1 MQNIIL
7 LQVFCF
13 FSLLLTFY
21 LLYFWLLVLRV
32 SGLLWLKLHRD
43 LVAVILSVLVQV
55 PLAVFLGHAYDQTSF
70 LDTGFIVG
78 SGLNPYQH
86 YMITIFSPHMI
97 GINPIIGDPPLWPLL
112 LGAIYRLTY
121 GFVPNIFLYNFAVKV
136 PVIAANIGL
145 ALAVRNILRQQGAS
159 EEKIKFAW
167 FFLLFNPFLLLTTAA
182 WGQFDTLI
190 ALLCVASIYFL
201 SKGMVK
207 TSAVLLSL
215 SVVLKPISF
224 PLLGLPILFSQGKS
238 WKKTVQYSIIAILVI
253 VSLWILPFYL
263 LGWVLPSSAGQ
274 LTSFFMRAGGM
285 TPFSIVELLQD
296 TVTLPAGL
304 QFLGYLWIPALLAG
318 YYLVYRDPPKSFN
331 ELTQKAIGLML
342 IFFLTYSW
350 LSEPY
355 VIIVIA
361 LVLLAFPFSKVSF
374 RDFHFLWVIPLVF
387 MVLTTNFAQLF
398 YLVSPQSLVTTA
410 LTIENNI
417 REWRL
422 IVRFLVV
429 VVWQVFAWRLVL
441 KLLGTKSKN

>member
-1 MQNIIL
+1 M
-7 LQVFCF
+7 
-13 FSLLLTFY
+13 
-21 LLYFWLLVLRV
+21 RV

-55 PLAVFLGHAYDQTSF
+55 PLAIFLGHAYDQTSF

-86 YMITIFSPHMI
+86 YMITIFSPHMV
-97 GINPIIGDPPLWPLL
+97 GINPVIGDPPLWPLL

-121 GFVPNIFLYNFAVKV
+121 SVVPNIFLYNFATKV

-145 ALAVRNILRQQGAS
+145 AYAVRNILRRQGAS

-167 FFLLFNPFLLLTTAA
+167 LFLLFNPFLLLTTAA

-190 ALLCVASIYFL
+190 ALLCVVSIYFL

-224 PLLGLPILFSQGKS
+224 PLLGLPLLFSEGRTR
-238 WKKTVQYSIIAILVI
+238 KKMFQYLVIAVLAI

-263 LGWVLPSSAGQ
+263 FGWVLPSSAGQ
-274 LTSFFMRAGGM
+274 LTSFFVRAGGM

-296 TVTLPAGL
+296 TVILPAGL
-304 QFLGYLWIPALLAG
+304 QFLGYLWIPALLVG

-342 IFFLTYSW
+342 IFFLTYTW

-361 LVLLAFPFSKVSF
+361 LVLLAMPFSKVSF
-374 RDFHFLWVIPLVF
+374 RDFHFLWIVPLVF

-398 YLVSPQSLVTTA
+398 YLVSSPSLVSTA
-410 LTIENNI
+410 LAIENNI

-422 IVRFLVV
+422 IVRFLFVV
-429 VVWQVFAWRLVL
+429 IWQIFAWRLVVKIL
-441 KLLGTKSKN
+441 SKRKKV